1 MPIAKWDEAGK
12 FWEDDHG
19 LLDQGQ
25 IDKCARADEAESLRS
40 PIPTRM
46 ISNGEYMPVPQT
58 DKQKQVEA
66 RIHELAESASRKLG
80 IDRRVFL
87 TSTGGMAAALIAM
100 NEVFGRFFNVD
111 PIEMFEPAAYA
122 QAGAP
127 RDLFVFDDQLHLVRG
142 SDTSGGH
149 FLRAAAQGPT
159 AGAQYAPRA
168 DRGVDEG
175 GEAWRTWN
183 PALVGL
189 PMSSSNFQ
197 LVQFIKDVYLDSQV
211 TIGLLSNVTAFLV
224 SPEGEA
230 PRPARSVPEAL
241 RSEMLTAAQTAAA
254 RNFVNQISGS
264 TRMLAHGLLY
274 VGKGNLDYIQEQI
287 DEHEPD
293 AWKGYNISHAA
304 KIDNDPN
311 SLMRQWRHDDEDVA
325 YPTFELIQRNWERLK
340 TRKPGLNNICVH
352 KGLAPGPPDPH
363 RGHPGDLPKAVADW
377 PSLNFITYHA
387 CIQQTAWHADSLQT
401 IRSRTLRDGVPDI
414 KWTTEYAQLVAPFSN
429 CYAEIG
435 TTWASSVVTFP
446 TVAAHI
452 MGQLLRYLG
461 EDRIVFGSDCVWYGS
476 PQWQIDAL
484 WRFQI
489 PEEMRLAY
497 DYPELTDIA
506 KRKILGLNSAKLYG
520 ITPVEGAEKDRE
532 YKPIPADYEDH
543 ISNELKTILEFP
555 GYTADN
561 MSRFKDKYAALGPTP
576 SNRRYGWMRTKV

>member
-1 MPIAKWDEAGK
+1 
-12 FWEDDHG
+12 
-19 LLDQGQ
+19 
-25 IDKCARADEAESLRS
+25 
-40 PIPTRM
+40 
-46 ISNGEYMPVPQT
+46 
-58 DKQKQVEA
+58 
-66 RIHELAESASRKLG
+66 
-80 IDRRVFL
+80 
-87 TSTGGMAAALIAM
+87 M
-100 NEVFGRFFNVD
+100 N
-111 PIEMFEPAAYA
+111 
-122 QAGAP
+122 
-127 RDLFVFDDQLHLVRG
+127 
-142 SDTSGGH
+142 
-149 FLRAAAQGPT
+149 
-159 AGAQYAPRA
+159 
-168 DRGVDEG
+168 
-175 GEAWRTWN
+175 
-183 PALVGL
+183 
-189 PMSSSNFQ
+189 SSNYQ

-230 PRPARSVPEAL
+230 PRPARNVPEAL

-287 DEHEPD
+287 DENEPD

-325 YPTFELIQRNWERLK
+325 YPTFELIQKNWERLK

-352 KGLAPGPPDPH
+352 KGLAPGPPDPY

-377 PSLNFITYHA
+377 PNLNFITYHA

-476 PQWQIDAL
+476 PQWQIGAL

-497 DYPELTDIA
+497 DYPELTDMA